1 MNWDTKI
8 FSPSHTKKK
17 SRQRTEMELEEE
29 AGGGGG
35 VLKSTKK
42 VIPIESIKR
51 RTEKTTFLYKYFS
64 EGR

>member
-1 MNWDTKI
+1 
-8 FSPSHTKKK
+8 
-17 SRQRTEMELEEE
+17 MELEEE